1 MMANVGRISGPLLK
15 ANLERNGIDLA
26 VETDLLY
33 VDVNNS
39 RIGVNNATPGVDLD
53 ITGTSQTTSFLA
65 GEATIDDVYINDRN
79 ISPLTGNLILNGAT
93 DTDSVIINDLS
104 FSQNEIT
111 HTFGSDILI
120 NTAPGSSVIIND
132 SFTVSDANQPPEL
145 ALGSVTILGENAQ
158 AEIST
163 NVTDLDL
170 ELRAAGTG
178 EIVLNSDAQINAN
191 LNVTGN
197 VVIGGNLTFGDEDTD
212 TITIGADFTSNLTPD
227 VPDVYDLGTAA
238 KSWRDAHVGDLLL
251 TSNSLTTSV
260 ADNDI
265 NVAPTGEG
273 NVVMD
278 TTKAMRVPY
287 GTTAERPTLS
297 QEGYVRWNSTD
308 SRFEGWD
315 NVQWKPIPF
324 GQIVARYNFTA
335 SAGQTAFSGLDDNGS
350 TYNIVAGTEVVT
362 KNGQVLEKNEEYT
375 TTNTTLTLTSPASL
389 DDDINILSFGTF
401 SVVDVVPQSTGG
413 TFNGGVTVAGNIT
426 GTNNITAS
434 GNLVANGASTFLN
447 STNVVI
453 RDRIIELGG
462 GLSGNALTS
471 DDNQDRGI
479 NFKWHNGSS
488 AKNGFF
494 GFDDSTGYF
503 AFVPDATITGSVV
516 SGTYGDFIATNF
528 RGNLIGNAVTSSSLS
543 TTGNA
548 QVDGNLDVDGYASFN
563 TTTALKLPAGQT
575 SERPVT
581 EETGQIR
588 YNSDLVTFEGYNGT
602 SWGSLGGV
610 IDTDR
615 DTYVVAES
623 SPNSDN
629 DELEFFVAG
638 TQELLI
644 DSTGLTLNQ
653 QLTVPN
659 GGTGVT
665 SFTTNG
671 VIYGNSA
678 GALQVTAASNPGS
691 NATTSY
697 GIMTTDASNVPRWTD
712 TIDGGTY

>member
-1 MMANVGRISGPLLK
+1 MANVGRISGPLLK

-26 VETDLLY
+26 VETNLLY
-33 VDVNNS
+33 IDVNNS

-65 GEATIDDVYINDRN
+65 GEATVDDVYINDRN

-104 FSQNEIT
+104 LSQNEIT
-111 HTFGSDILI
+111 HAFGGDILI
-120 NTAPGSSVIIND
+120 NTVPGSSVIIND
-132 SFTVSDANQPPEL
+132 SFTVSDSSQPPEL

-163 NVTDLDL
+163 NVADLDL

-178 EIVLNSDAQINAN
+178 EVVVNSDTQINAN

-197 VVIGGNLTFGDEDTD
+197 VIVGGNLTFGDADTD

-238 KSWRDAHVGDLLL
+238 KSWRDAHVGDLVL

-265 NVAPTGEG
+265 NIAPTGEG

-278 TTKAMRVPY
+278 TTKALRVPY

-315 NVQWKPIPF
+315 NVQWRPIPF

-335 SAGQTAFSGLDDNGS
+335 TAGQTVFTGTDDNGS
-350 TYNIVAGTEVVT
+350 TYNITAGTEVVT

-375 TTNTTLTLTSPASL
+375 TTNTTLTLVDPASL
-389 DDDINILSFGTF
+389 DDNINVLSFGTF

-426 GTNNITAS
+426 GTNNVTVN
-434 GNLVANGASTFLN
+434 GNLVTNGTSAFFNSSNVNFTDRIFSIGTGNNGATL
-447 STNVVI
+447 
-453 RDRIIELGG
+453 
-462 GLSGNALTS
+462 AS

-479 NFKWHNGSS
+479 NFRWHNGTS
-488 AKNGFF
+488 AKSGFF

-503 AFVPDATITGSVV
+503 AFVPDATITGNVV
-516 SGTYGDFIATNF
+516 SGSYGDIIATNF
-528 RGNLIGNAVTSSSLS
+528 RGNLVGNAVTSSSLS

-563 TTTALKLPAGQT
+563 ATTALKLPVGIT

-588 YNSDLVTFEGYNGT
+588 FNTELGTFEGYNGT
-602 SWGSLGGV
+602 AWGSIAGV

-615 DTYVVAES
+615 DTYIVAES
-623 SPNSDN
+623 SPTTDN
-629 DELEFFVAG
+629 DELEFYVAG
-638 TQELLI
+638 TRELLI

-665 SFTTNG
+665 TFTTNG
-671 VIYGNSA
+671 MLFGNGT

-697 GIMTTDASNVPRWTD
+697 GIMTTDASNVPQWTD